1 MSLSGA
7 REPRRGA
14 WVLLGTLI
22 GVAITASLGTWQL
35 DRAAQK
41 NAIQSA
47 LDSRA
52 LLPALSAADLARE
65 AGAAVQQHYRPVRL
79 RGHWVAE
86 RTVFLDNRQM
96 NARVG
101 FYVVTPL
108 QLEGRPEAVLVQR
121 GWVPRDLRDRS
132 LLPTVVTPSGSV
144 DVQGLI
150 APPPARL
157 YEFDSVATGAIRQNL
172 DLAGFAAETG
182 LRLAPLSLQQQD
194 AAAGPND
201 GLLRQWPRPAVDVQK
216 HYGYAF
222 QWFAMSALMAGLYVW
237 FQLLRPRRKRN
248 D

>member
-1 MSLSGA
+1 MTAKRSS
-7 REPRRGA
+7 RRA
-14 WVLLGTLI
+14 VWVLLAALA
-22 GVAITASLGTWQL
+22 GVALTASLGTWQL
-35 DRAAQK
+35 SRAAQK
-41 NAIQSA
+41 LAIQSA

-52 LLPALSAADLARE
+52 ALPALSAADLARDAE
-65 AGAAVQQHYRPVRL
+65 SAALQHYRPVRI
-79 RGHWVAE
+79 RGEWLAA
-86 RTVFLDNRQM
+86 RTVFLENRQM

-132 LLPTVVTPSGSV
+132 LLPAIVTPPGNV
-144 DVQGLI
+144 EVQGII

-172 DLAGFAAETG
+172 DLSGFAHETG
-182 LRLAPLSLQQQD
+182 LRLAPLSVQQLD
-194 AAAGPND
+194 SAATAND

-237 FQLLRPRRKRN
+237 FQLLRPRLKRHG
-248 D
+248 